1 MIKTSIPTP
10 ARFGEGHPA
19 KRVFQALRI
28 AVNDELGQLEA
39 ALPAAVA
46 MLRPG
51 GRLAVI
57 SFHSL
62 EDRIVKQFMVA
73 GAKGCTCPPD
83 FPICVCGKEPELR
96 LLTRKPVR
104 PSAVGARPQPAR
116 RLVAAARGGE
126 DLAMSTIAQGNVARK
141 QRRAAAVAPAARS
154 RAPFAGGVAWIV
166 VVGVLLAGIVAVN
179 VLVLQLNMQFDG
191 LSRERAAAEGGQRA
205 PALPALERLRQRA
218 DRGRREV
225 EARPPGRRSAD
236 DDVRPAR
243 QVKRTSS
250 GRQANHRIRLLL
262 TAFAF
267 VFVIALAR
275 AAWLQG
281 AQHDRLAAMAITQH
295 RETIEVPAGRG
306 TIYDRTGEPL
316 AIGEQA
322 TTVYADPRNI
332 VDPQR
337 AAIVAGKA
345 LGLDADKL
353 YPELKDRT
361 KGFVYVAR
369 KADPTKAEAL
379 SKREIPG
386 LGFYPEELRTYPQGA
401 VASHVLGFAG
411 TDNHGL
417 DGLERSLDKTLS
429 GRPGF
434 ETIVKDPF
442 GRAIDVVTSRPERA
456 GQERDAD
463 DRPPD
468 PVERRADPGEDGH
481 ELPRPRRGRD
491 RDGSAHRARF
501 SRWRTTRR
509 STRTTSRRRRPRRA
523 ATAP

>member
-1 MIKTSIPTP
+1 M
-10 ARFGEGHPA
+10 
-19 KRVFQALRI
+19 
-28 AVNDELGQLEA
+28 
-39 ALPAAVA
+39 
-46 MLRPG
+46 
-51 GRLAVI
+51 
-57 SFHSL
+57 
-62 EDRIVKQFMVA
+62 
-73 GAKGCTCPPD
+73 
-83 FPICVCGKEPELR
+83 
-96 LLTRKPVR
+96 
-104 PSAVGARPQPAR
+104 
-116 RLVAAARGGE
+116 
-126 DLAMSTIAQGNVARK
+126 
-141 QRRAAAVAPAARS
+141 
-154 RAPFAGGVAWIV
+154 
-166 VVGVLLAGIVAVN
+166 
-179 VLVLQLNMQFDG
+179 
-191 LSRERAAAEGGQRA
+191 
-205 PALPALERLRQRA
+205 
-218 DRGRREV
+218 
-225 EARPPGRRSAD
+225 
-236 DDVRPAR
+236 
-243 QVKRTSS
+243 KRTSS

-369 KADPTKAEAL
+369 KADPTKADAL

-456 GQERDAD
+456 GKNVTLTIDHQIQSNAEQILAKTVTSFRARGGAAIVMDPRTGAIFAMANYPTFNSNDFSTASPEARRNRAVTDAYEPGSTFKIVTIAGALEDNVVSPASTFTLAPTIQVADRVIHEAHLRGTEVMSVRDILAQSSNVGTITIAEKLGAGELSSLGRPVRVRPSDGDRLSGRELGPRAPAREVVGLD
-463 DRPPD
+463 DRHGADRPGHRSDAAADGLRVRHDRERWRPGHAAPRRQGRQQARARGEGHPGRLDPHRRPD
-468 PVERRADPGEDGH
+468 DGH
-481 ELPRPRRGRD
+481 VPGRGARGNRHPGRD
-491 RDGSAHRARF
+491 
-501 SRWRTTRR
+501 SRLYGCR
-509 STRTTSRRRRPRRA
+509 
-523 ATAP
+523 